1 MSQLNTQ
8 RCLSRFFSFVVAA
21 TLIAFQLHA
30 TQVFADA
37 NETASS
43 NLNAKAS
50 ASLALNRFTTCAIT
64 NVGAVFCWGR
74 DNVGYKNVLVPTQ
87 VPTLTSGAVALASTD
102 DTNCVLLNTG
112 GVKCW
117 GPNWLG
123 LLGDLTETNSAT
135 PVDVYGLTSGVK
147 AISGGYNHMCALLI
161 GGTMKCW
168 GSNNAFQLGIP
179 TMGQTTTG
187 SPTAVPNLTGVTAI
201 SAGGY
206 HTCALLD
213 TGTLKCWGNNGAGQ
227 LGDESTTDSRS
238 PVDVRLYGTIFVSV
252 TTGHHHTCALTV
264 NNRAYCWGKNYHKQ
278 LGLDNSYSNRF
289 PSLVT
294 VTESTVSA
302 LAAGDIHTCAVL
314 TTGVVKCWGVTWMG
328 GRLGAGDITNA
339 IAVSAGEG
347 HSCAVLATGAVKCWG
362 DNDYGQLGNGTTTET
377 WSAVQA
383 TGLTNNVG
391 VPTTTTTTTTTTLA
405 PTTTSTSTTTTVP
418 TTTSTSSTTTSSS
431 SVPSSVTTTTTTS
444 TPVSAVSPPVT
455 PASTT
460 TTPQSQSA
468 IETIAPSTPVAEP
481 SPMVAL
487 SPSTTT
493 TATAS
498 VVVPSPTTTSTSS
511 PTRTSTTTTT
521 PTETRTDGITP
532 GDTKS
537 IAIVMANSPSNR
549 IIVFVDGEK
558 TDALITNTDR
568 KVTVSV
574 AGAKIVLSAT
584 APDGTMINV
593 DSDGVLEV
601 QPGST
606 VSTASTGFAAY
617 SPVETW
623 CYCTPTQL
631 GSETT
636 NGIGATQTA
645 YPLPA
650 AVTTGSHHLVV
661 EGANARKQSI
671 TIGFAMRV
679 TNTSVFSRIISNPL
693 AWFFLVIFSLIG
705 LLLPA
710 RIRRRSES
718 TT

>member
-1 MSQLNTQ
+1 MISQLDIQ
-8 RCLSRFFSFVVAA
+8 RRLSRFVSFLVAA
-21 TLIAFQLHA
+21 TLIAFQLHI

-87 VPTLTSGAVALASTD
+87 VPTLTSGAVALASTN
-102 DTNCVLLNTG
+102 DTNCVLLSTG

-147 AISGGYNHMCALLI
+147 AISGGYNHMCALLVV
-161 GGTMKCW
+161 GTMKCW
-168 GSNNAFQLGIP
+168 GSNGAFQLGIP

-252 TTGHHHTCALTV
+252 TTGDHHTCALTV

-278 LGLDNSYSNRF
+278 LGVADGWNRF
-289 PSLVT
+289 TPTLVT

-314 TTGVVKCWGVTWMG
+314 TTGVVKCWGVNWMG

-383 TGLTNNVG
+383 TGLANNVG
-391 VPTTTTTTTTTTLA
+391 VPTTTTTLAPTTTSTTTTTTTLA

-418 TTTSTSSTTTSSS
+418 TTTSTSSS

-444 TPVSAVSPPVT
+444 TPVSAVSPP
-455 PASTT
+455 TT
-460 TTPQSQSA
+460 TTLQSQSA
-468 IETIAPSTPVAEP
+468 VETIAPSTPVAEP
-481 SPMVAL
+481 SPMAAVP
-487 SPSTTT
+487 PSTTT
-493 TATAS
+493 TAPAS
-498 VVVPSPTTTSTSS
+498 VVVTSPTTTSTSS
-511 PTRTSTTTTT
+511 PTKTATTTTT
-521 PTETRTDGITP
+521 LTATRTDVITP
-532 GDTKS
+532 GNTQS
-537 IAIVMANSPSNR
+537 IASALTNSPSNR

-558 TDALITNTDR
+558 TDALITSTNR
-568 KVTVSV
+568 KVTVSA
-574 AGAKIVLSAT
+574 AGASIVLSGT

-601 QPGST
+601 RPGST
-606 VSTASTGFAAY
+606 VSAASTGFAAY

-623 CYCTPTQL
+623 CYCNPIQL
-631 GSETT
+631 GTETT
-636 NGIGATQTA
+636 NGIGSTKAA
-645 YPLPA
+645 YPLPTSA
-650 AVTTGSHHLVV
+650 TTGTHHLVV
-661 EGANARKQSI
+661 QGKTNLEQSI

-679 TNTSVFSRIISNPL
+679 NDLSALHQIVNNPL
-693 AWFFLVIFSLIG
+693 TWFFLVIFSLFG
-705 LLLPA
+705 MLLPA
-710 RIRRRSES
+710 RLRRRSKP